1 MGVINPDEIDTDED
15 LGLRILAY
23 TEPIAPC
30 LQTLA
35 EDSLERKKAV
45 ALLKGI
51 ATEIRVRGPRVVKS
65 QAVGPARVDYVPVS
79 SVITDD
85 DRAALRALC
94 GASVSPSAAPR
105 GSFPLERPISGI
117 WPETY

>member
-1 MGVINPDEIDTDED
+1 MGVISPTEIDADEN
-15 LGLRILAY
+15 LARRILAY
-23 TEPIAPC
+23 TVPIAPC
-30 LQTLA
+30 LHSLPA
-35 EDSLERKKAV
+35 DSEERKTAI
-45 ALLKGI
+45 ALLKGV
-51 ATEIRVRGPRVVKS
+51 AVEVKARGPRVVKS

-94 GASVSPSAAPR
+94 GASISPSAAPR
-105 GSFPLERPISGI
+105 GSFPLERPLSGI